1 MSYNRLQYD
10 KCAYDTEIK
19 ESVSVLGY
27 NIFKPKYVNTQCSKT
42 SMSNEISF
50 IDRTVTENELYGINR
65 RNSLCPSKKFN
76 PDDNFENPKY
86 SPNRICEGI
95 YSMTPTNL
103 VKPNDNMIKD
113 PDLNI
118 KQ

>member
-27 NIFKPKYVNTQCSKT
+27 TIFKPKYVHKQCLET
-42 SMSNEISF
+42 DISNEVSF
-50 IDRTVTENELYGINR
+50 VDRTVTENELYGIDR

-76 PDDNFENPKY
+76 PDNNFVNPKY
-86 SPNRICEGI
+86 SPNRICESI

-103 VKPNDNMIKD
+103 EKPSDNMIKN

-118 KQ
+118 N